1 MEIGRGRPLGQG
13 TPGAKVVMEA
23 QPLHLLPAK
32 TILHALRSWVSPT
45 PSGFLSTQ
53 RCPAPARDIGFSLGP
68 CFSSL
73 LASNPS
79 APQPKGIL
87 WPVLMLSCLSLPAG
101 ANLFFWRHRLV
112 HPFLFLGLSILGTKA
127 LSLMSADPH
136 PGRSGD
142 EASSCGCWPGTSA
155 TGPGTPPVPV
165 CVCMY
170 AMCDVCVRCVCVCG
184 MCLV

>member
-13 TPGAKVVMEA
+13 TPGAEVVTEA

-73 LASNPS
+73 LCLQPQCPTAQGHSLACPHAKLPVTS
-79 APQPKGIL
+79 CQPLLLAP
-87 WPVLMLSCLSLPAG
+87 
-101 ANLFFWRHRLV
+101 
-112 HPFLFLGLSILGTKA
+112 
-127 LSLMSADPH
+127 
-136 PGRSGD
+136 
-142 EASSCGCWPGTSA
+142 
-155 TGPGTPPVPV
+155 
-165 CVCMY
+165 
-170 AMCDVCVRCVCVCG
+170 
-184 MCLV
+184 